1 MKPPLP
7 RTLSA
12 VPQTLHTR
20 LEIAK
25 AIRTLAGPD
34 QDELLR
40 QRRAEIAAIRRDL
53 DSLAR
58 DVGKAGKECLTLAKA
73 ELWAVLKKYSP
84 DQPRVPAGDP
94 AGGRW
99 TKDDDGN
106 GSPSDFSSATR
117 DLSDA
122 PTRYAARETGTL
134 IDATE
139 APKPRVLYAQD
150 APIGSMDLVTAPPA
164 KYHVIGSDEIPADS
178 PKHPVQFVDSSGQPV
193 LDAQGNPILRPADR
207 PPELYAQAGLAAN
220 SLPMKIHQFIQAT
233 QAVANGL
240 LKPSA
245 LIEMAAEVASELYP
259 FTHGGSLDAERFD
272 SNYVRDYR
280 HYTSIATGI
289 FAAAAGVDLDEFL
302 SVVDAYAALKS
313 KFGPSEKL
321 DERYTHSAKQD
332 VEDTIRGYRLYQS
345 GRIWT
350 GK

>member
-34 QDELLR
+34 QDELLQ
-40 QRRAEIAAIRRDL
+40 QRRAELAAIRREL
-53 DSLAR
+53 EAIKR
-58 DVGKAGKECLTLAKA
+58 NFQKAGEECLALLKAEMRTTLAK
-73 ELWAVLKKYSP
+73 KYNP
-84 DQPRVPAGDP
+84 DQPRVPAGSSD
-94 AGGRW
+94 GGRW
-99 TKDDDGN
+99 TMDDDG
-106 GSPSDFSSATR
+106 SWSDFSGTLR
-117 DLSDA
+117 EL
-122 PTRYAARETGTL
+122 PGPPPQYAARETGTL
-134 IDATE
+134 TDATE
-139 APKPRVLYAQD
+139 ATRPRVLYAQD
-150 APIGSMDLVTAPPA
+150 APIGALDSVAVPPS
-164 KYHVIGSDEIPADS
+164 KYHVIGADQIPPDS
-178 PKHPVQFVDSSGQPV
+178 PKHPEQFVDSLGQPV
-193 LDAQGNPILRPADR
+193 LDDQGKPILRPADR

-220 SLPMKIHQFIQAT
+220 DLPMKIHQFIQAT

-245 LIEMAAEVASELYP
+245 VIDVAAEVALELYP

-289 FAAAAGVDLDEFL
+289 FAAAAGVDMDEFL
-302 SVVDAYAALKS
+302 SVVDSYAALKS
-313 KFGPSEKL
+313 KFDPSERL

-345 GRIWT
+345 GRIRT

>member
-25 AIRTLAGPD
+25 AIRALAGPD

-40 QRRAEIAAIRRDL
+40 QRRAEFAAIRREL
-53 DSLAR
+53 EALPGEIR
-58 DVGKAGKECLTLAKA
+58 KAGEECLALAKA
-73 ELWAVLKKYSP
+73 ELQAALKKYSP
-84 DQPRVPAGDP
+84 DQPRVPAGNP

-99 TKDDDGN
+99 TKDDDGE
-106 GSPSDFSSATR
+106 GSPSDFSGAAR

-134 IDATE
+134 TDATE

-150 APIGSMDLVTAPPA
+150 APIDSMDLATTPPA

-178 PKHPVQFVDSSGQPV
+178 PKHPVQFVDSSGEPI
-193 LDAQGNPILRPADR
+193 LDDQGNPILRPADR

-220 SLPMKIHQFIQAT
+220 ALPVKIHQFIQAT
-233 QAVANGL
+233 QAAANGL
-240 LKPSA
+240 LKPNA

-259 FTHGGSLDAERFD
+259 FTHGGALDAERFD

-289 FAAAAGVDLDEFL
+289 FAAASGVDLDEFL

-313 KFGPSEKL
+313 KFSPNEKM

-332 VEDTIRGYRLYQS
+332 VDDTIRGYRLYQS
-345 GRIWT
+345 GRIRS

>member
-40 QRRAEIAAIRRDL
+40 QRRAEIVAIRREL
-53 DSLAR
+53 EALPGEIR
-58 DVGKAGKECLTLAKA
+58 KAGEECLALAKA
-73 ELWAVLKKYSP
+73 ELRAALKKYSP
-84 DQPRVPAGDP
+84 DQPRVPAGNSG
-94 AGGRW
+94 GGRW

-106 GSPSDFSSATR
+106 GSSSDFSGAAR

-150 APIGSMDLVTAPPA
+150 APIDSMDLATAPPA
-164 KYHVIGSDEIPADS
+164 KYHVIGADEIPADS

-220 SLPMKIHQFIQAT
+220 DLPVKIHQFIQAT

-245 LIEMAAEVASELYP
+245 VIDVAAEVALELYP

-289 FAAAAGVDLDEFL
+289 FAAAAGVDMDEFL
-302 SVVDAYAALKS
+302 SVVDSYAALKS

-321 DERYTHSAKQD
+321 DERYTHSAEQD

-345 GRIWT
+345 GRIST

>member
-7 RTLSA
+7 HILSA

-25 AIRTLAGPD
+25 AIRKLAGPD
-34 QDELLR
+34 EDELLR
-40 QRRAEIAAIRRDL
+40 QRQAEIAAIRRDL
-53 DSLAR
+53 ETLAFEAR
-58 DVGKAGKECLTLAKA
+58 KAGEECLALAKA
-73 ELWAVLKKYSP
+73 ELQAALKKYSP
-84 DQPRVPAGDP
+84 DQPRVPAGNSD
-94 AGGRW
+94 GGQW
-99 TKDDDGN
+99 TRDDDGN
-106 GSPSDFSSATR
+106 GSSSDFSGAAR

-139 APKPRVLYAQD
+139 VPEPRVLYAQD
-150 APIGSMDLVTAPPA
+150 APIDSLDVAAAPPA

-178 PKHPVQFVDSSGQPV
+178 PKHPVQFVDSLGEPI
-193 LDAQGNPILRPADR
+193 LGDQGNPILHPADR
-207 PPELYAQAGLAAN
+207 PPELYAQAGLAAD
-220 SLPMKIHQFIQAT
+220 SLPVKIHQFIQAT

-245 LIEMAAEVASELYP
+245 LIEMVAEVASELYP

-289 FAAAAGVDLDEFL
+289 FAAAAGVDQDEFL

-313 KFGPSEKL
+313 KFSPNEQM

-345 GRIWT
+345 GRIRT